1 MSDPTNENIIIKP
14 EPGVEQTDVEL
25 PLNEKYKD
33 EATRIEDENTSNPSY
48 YQTKT
53 LKIQSFNIKR
63 FSEIDYVN
71 NLDSITDHI
80 QSTVSDDVDG
90 IKFKSGGKEFVVSIF
105 HADSKHD
112 AKKIGEGG
120 FGEVFRTGAIS
131 SIDKSMT
138 KQFAIKK
145 ISSPNRASARE
156 IAYNEFMTNKQ
167 ISQTDNINEKFAYY
181 GCILRKNAYYIIM
194 DVFDGSLSDII
205 QRCRVNNLMMF
216 INEDVLKYVW
226 FNIFKNL
233 GILLESVSE

>member
-1 MSDPTNENIIIKP
+1 MFDANNEQIIIND
-14 EPGVEQTDVEL
+14 GRIDIIDVEL

-71 NLDSITDHI
+71 NLDSIIDHI

-90 IKFKSGGKEFVVSIF
+90 IKFKSGGKEFVVSYLHCF
-105 HADSKHD
+105 KFYD
-112 AKKIGEGG
+112 AKQIGQGG

-181 GCILRKNAYYIIM
+181 GCIMRKNAYYLIM

-205 QRCRVNNLMMF
+205 ERCKINNLMMF